1 MNTPQNPQLHKHSVS
16 SRLVEIQR
24 AKNIIERNN
33 IMIEIY
39 KNIDC
44 VSDKVTEMRLENI
57 QMQLLLNGC

>member
-1 MNTPQNPQLHKHSVS
+1 MNTQQLHKHSVS
-16 SRLVEIQR
+16 SRLDEIQK
-24 AKNIIERNN
+24 AKNIIKRNN

-44 VSDKVTEMRLENI
+44 ASEKVNEMRLENI